1 MGHNE
6 QHTDHHITPLSV
18 YVKVAVALFLLT
30 FLTIGVHSVREHL
43 GGIAPFFAFA
53 IAAVKAYL
61 VMAYFM
67 HLKYDVVLN
76 RVIFGAGFIFLALLF
91 AITAMDIWSRVHY
104 VSPL

>member
-1 MGHNE
+1 MGHSTNHDE
-6 QHTDHHITPLSV
+6 HHITPLSV
-18 YVKVAVALFLLT
+18 YVKVAGALFFLT
-30 FLTIGVHSVREHL
+30 FLTIAIHAIRTHL
-43 GGIAPFFAFA
+43 GGVAPLFAFS

-76 RVIFGAGFIFLALLF
+76 RVIFGMGFIFLALLF
-91 AITAMDIWSRVHY
+91 VITALDIWSRVLY

>member
-1 MGHNE
+1 MAHNANE
-6 QHTDHHITPLSV
+6 HHITPLSV
-18 YVKVAVALFLLT
+18 YIKVAGALFFLT
-30 FLTIGVHSVREHL
+30 FLTIAVHAIRGHL
-43 GGIAPFFAFA
+43 GGVAPFFAFA

-76 RVIFGAGFIFLALLF
+76 RVIFGMGFIFLALLF
-91 AITAMDIWSRVHY
+91 AITAMDIWSRVAQ